1 MANNFNKKN
10 NKRNKNYNIP
20 AAVGTIEYKMSKTL
34 SNNIISSAREKGNK
48 APAQEILRDYV
59 NEQMHLKGYCVRVI
73 PISD

>member
-20 AAVGTIEYKMSKTL
+20 TAVGMIEYKMSKTL
-34 SNNIISSAREKGNK
+34 SNNIISAAREKGNK
-48 APAQEILRDYV
+48 APTQEILRDYV